1 MLSALR
7 GAGRR
12 SAFVRPRAM
21 LAIGGSALVGAA
33 VATTPAQAEASLA
46 DPMLQMAG
54 VAAVAAAGY
63 LATGGSPSYGPC
75 PPSNSA
81 FVFLKPHASTEPAKA
96 LVKSTL
102 EAKGF
107 VSSAAPLLCRR
118 LLPLVRRSLW
128 CAAPSDAAPPPLP
141 HRRCWRRAS

>member
-1 MLSALR
+1 ML
-7 GAGRR
+7 
-12 SAFVRPRAM
+12 
-21 LAIGGSALVGAA
+21 GAA
-33 VATTPAQAEASLA
+33 VATTPAQAEGLA

-63 LATGGSPSYGPC
+63 LATSGGPSYGPC

-107 VSSAAPLLCRR
+107 VSSAALLLCRR
-118 LLPLVRRSLW
+118 SLPLV
-128 CAAPSDAAPPPLP
+128 C
-141 HRRCWRRAS
+141 RAL

>member
-12 SAFVRPRAM
+12 GGFLRPRAM
-21 LAIGGSALVGAA
+21 LAIGGSAVLGAA
-33 VATTPAQAEASLA
+33 VATTPAQAEGLA

-63 LATGGSPSYGPC
+63 LATSGGPSYGPC

-107 VSSAAPLLCRR
+107 VSSAALLLCRR
-118 LLPLVRRSLW
+118 SLALV
-128 CAAPSDAAPPPLP
+128 C
-141 HRRCWRRAS
+141 RAL

>member
-12 SAFVRPRAM
+12 GAFVRPRAM
-21 LAIGGSALVGAA
+21 LAIGGSAVLGAA
-33 VATTPAQAEASLA
+33 VATTPVQAEGF

-63 LATGGSPSYGPC
+63 LATSGGPSYGPC

-107 VSSAAPLLCRR
+107 VSSAALLLCRR
-118 LLPLVRRSLW
+118 SLALV
-128 CAAPSDAAPPPLP
+128 C
-141 HRRCWRRAS
+141 RAL